1 MNSNRA
7 ANPMSGPSPWVNS
20 RRADRQAPR
29 VRELDLNSLPYVP
42 LPRAPL
48 RWGTPSARAH
58 SQMQEA
64 EALFEIRDAPWQ
76 LASIEKLAAY
86 ERPDPAFRLLYPVDC
101 GLLMFDDLGHAR
113 GFGPI
118 QAAALR
124 YDRAGG
130 LAAKAG
136 FARDL
141 YRLGVHSIGRGFIAM
156 SSDCVVHAYDE
167 NLKPLFETGLAEVPE
182 LQPLRGRFA
191 IGDGQLKNHIR
202 CIALSRDNR
211 RYLFT
216 AVDEAWCVDSAGAG
230 LWGVKL
236 PLKEGWRRVATPS
249 DRYGTSSEIQRALR
263 LMNLSLPLSPHQ
275 VKRRYRELAMQ
286 WHPDRN
292 DGQLQAHAQMTALN
306 SAAELLTGVDLG
318 TVPRSSETTIVGD
331 SEPPWLDVGGLKVR
345 LSVNFGELLAS
356 DWIYAASFAARSN
369 SVYLASYSGRVVVV
383 DENGEGLRVYDI
395 GSVPQG
401 IVDTGEYIYILTGT
415 RLYVLRA
422 DSLHALIDTLDG
434 GNLVIAKSG
443 FGLLEKK
450 RLRWFNKEGGLLG
463 SILSKDPIR
472 RVYCSAEG
480 MVVETRQRR
489 AAVSGPPAWWE

>member
-7 ANPMSGPSPWVNS
+7 ADPMSGPSRWANS

-29 VRELDLNSLPYVP
+29 LRELDLNSLPYVP

-48 RWGTPSARAH
+48 RWGTPSGRAH

-286 WHPDRN
+286 WHPDHN
-292 DGQLQAHAQMTALN
+292 HGQLQAHAQMTALN

-318 TVPRSSETTIVGD
+318 TAPRSPRDHDCKRVRAALVG
-331 SEPPWLDVGGLKVR
+331 
-345 LSVNFGELLAS
+345 
-356 DWIYAASFAARSN
+356 Y
-369 SVYLASYSGRVVVV
+369 
-383 DENGEGLRVYDI
+383 
-395 GSVPQG
+395 
-401 IVDTGEYIYILTGT
+401 
-415 RLYVLRA
+415 
-422 DSLHALIDTLDG
+422 
-434 GNLVIAKSG
+434 
-443 FGLLEKK
+443 
-450 RLRWFNKEGGLLG
+450 
-463 SILSKDPIR
+463 R
-472 RVYCSAEG
+472 RVQSQA
-480 MVVETRQRR
+480 
-489 AAVSGPPAWWE
+489 